1 MSYSPKPKKVAYV
14 VFIGRTVGIYESWDE
29 AKEQVEGFAGAR
41 FKGYF
46 TYEDATEAW
55 EACEAG
61 EHPLQMSPISRRA
74 RMKGPPSKRQ
84 ASGVLNAVTE
94 RARMLVATFSSEHT
108 TTCTQNQCAYPAC
121 LCR

>member
-1 MSYSPKPKKVAYV
+1 MMHQQRPKKVAYV

-29 AKEQVEGFAGAR
+29 AKGQVEGFAGAR

-55 EACEAG
+55 EAWEAG
-61 EHPLQMSPISRRA
+61 EHPLQMSSISRRA
-74 RMKGPPSKRQ
+74 RMKGPPSKRP
-84 ASGVLNAVTE
+84 ASGVLHAVTE
-94 RARMLVATFSSEHT
+94 RARMLVSSFKGGHVT
-108 TTCTQNQCAYPAC
+108 VCTQLQCAYPAC